1 MRWLPKR
8 SAATGTSTATRIG
21 GTGINSGRPDPA
33 VPRGP
38 QRRLGGGYRS
48 VAAEFDATRFRVK
61 ARVAAACPN
70 LAKANRKLEVGT
82 GGDTRSTKTATT
94 AAGRSSSKA

>member
-1 MRWLPKR
+1 V
-8 SAATGTSTATRIG
+8 ADRIRLYLVVRNDALVEV
-21 GTGINSGRPDPA
+21 TD
-33 VPRGP
+33 
-38 QRRLGGGYRS
+38 QWRR
-48 VAAEFDATRFRVK
+48 EFDATRFRVK
-61 ARVAAACPN
+61 ARVAAACPS

>member
-1 MRWLPKR
+1 M
-8 SAATGTSTATRIG
+8 ADRIRLYLVVRNDALVEV
-21 GTGINSGRPDPA
+21 TD
-33 VPRGP
+33 
-38 QRRLGGGYRS
+38 QWRR
-48 VAAEFDATRFRVK
+48 EFDTTTFRVK

>member
-1 MRWLPKR
+1 VVRNDALVEVTDQWR
-8 SAATGTSTATRIG
+8 
-21 GTGINSGRPDPA
+21 
-33 VPRGP
+33 
-38 QRRLGGGYRS
+38 
-48 VAAEFDATRFRVK
+48 EFDATRFRVK

>member
-1 MRWLPKR
+1 MADRIRLYLVVRNDALVEVTDQWRWE
-8 SAATGTSTATRIG
+8 SDFATT
-21 GTGINSGRPDPA
+21 
-33 VPRGP
+33 
-38 QRRLGGGYRS
+38 
-48 VAAEFDATRFRVK
+48 FRVK